1 MKDAKK
7 AVHGEPG
14 AESYAATEL
23 ATLYIASGDLK
34 LAEDYLEESKVL
46 LESLAGLDYQIHASQ
61 YKSLALFS
69 KVNLLLYCRS

>member
-61 YKSLALFS
+61 YKSLAFFP
-69 KVNLLLYCRS
+69 K